1 MNCTRNAGIYTA
13 VLAIIMMVSAVMIP
27 VADVSAEEE
36 KPVDTCDIIYVV
48 NSTAF
53 NFDDVAID
61 KEGKVITLLTKLPE
75 GASAPIGQEFKGW
88 MYNSKIVES
97 INDAEKDK
105 TYTVTAVFSVIEYK
119 VTFIAN
125 GVSATTEY
133 NYNEAVAVPEKVAKV
148 AAAPGGY
155 SFAGW
160 SNGIAILTEFPAVT
174 GDVTYVAVYEID
186 VVPVETFTVTFM
198 IGDEVYST
206 QTVESIEDVI
216 ILPYIDGYSWGEAVI
231 DAEGN
236 AIITAIAD
244 PIQPENSFGIT
255 NTELAIIIGAFLLV
269 IVALF
274 VIAYKLGFIEIGKKG
289 AVKE

>member
-27 VADVSAEEE
+27 VADVSAEGDET
-36 KPVDTCDIIYVV
+36 PAVVTCDITYIV

-53 NFDDVAID
+53 TEKIEIKD
-61 KEGKVITLLTKLPE
+61 GKVVTLLTKLPE
-75 GASAPIGQEFKGW
+75 GATAPIGQEFKGW

-97 INDAEKDK
+97 IDAEEKK
-105 TYTVTAVFSVIEYK
+105 TYTVTAVFSVAIYD

-125 GVSATTEY
+125 GVSDTTGY
-133 NYNEAVAVPEKVAKV
+133 KYNEAVVVPEKVAKV
-148 AAAPGGY
+148 AAAPEGY

-160 SNGIAILTEFPAVT
+160 SNGIATLTEFPAVT

-216 ILPYIDGYSWGEAVI
+216 LPYIDGYSWGEAVI

-244 PIQPENSFGIT
+244 PIQPENSIGIP
-255 NTELAIIIGAFLLV
+255 NAELAIIIGAFLLV